1 MGEAAMGE
9 AAMGE
14 ARGGVGGDMVGPM
27 PDHQEIPLFPLG
39 HVLFTGGRLPLQI
52 FEPRYLDMVGRC
64 MKTNTGFG
72 VVLIREGTE
81 TFGGTGPPSLFNIG
95 TYARIVDFSQLAN
108 GLLGIVCVGDSK
120 FRIERSWEASDHLV
134 MAEVAFLPEERQ
146 GTVGDEF
153 SSLVDTLRVLVKHPM
168 IEKLDLDIDYQD
180 ARSVSWRLAELL
192 PLEAETRQS
201 LLQMQSPRERLVE
214 IRRLIAKLKG

>member
-1 MGEAAMGE
+1 
-9 AAMGE
+9 
-14 ARGGVGGDMVGPM
+14 MVGAM

-52 FEPRYLDMVGRC
+52 FEPRYLDLVGRC
-64 MKTNTGFG
+64 MKTSTGFG
-72 VVLIREGTE
+72 VVLIREGAE
-81 TFGGTGPPSLFNIG
+81 TFDGTGPPSLFNIG
-95 TYARIVDFSQLAN
+95 TYARIDDFSQLAN
-108 GLLGIVCVGDSK
+108 GLLGIVCVGAAK
-120 FRIERSWEASDHLV
+120 FRIERFWEAADRLV
-134 MAEVAFLPEERQ
+134 MADVEFLAEEPRSRL
-146 GTVGDEF
+146 GEEF
-153 SSLVDTLRVLVKHPM
+153 SALVDTLRVLVRHPM
-168 IEKLDLDIDYQD
+168 IEKLDLDIDYDD